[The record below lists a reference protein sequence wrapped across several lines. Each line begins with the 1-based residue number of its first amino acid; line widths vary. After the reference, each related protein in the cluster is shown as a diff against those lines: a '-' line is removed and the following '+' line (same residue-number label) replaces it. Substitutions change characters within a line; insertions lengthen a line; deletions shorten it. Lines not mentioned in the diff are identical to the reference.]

1 LRKGEDR
8 MDKETLKV
16 FLLGFDSCLDMILD
30 LLDDEEL
37 EDSNDCEN
45 CKEETVIDITPEKI
59 RKFIKILKEEE

>member
-1 LRKGEDR
+1 